1 MENTWL
7 GGHDIGT
14 EGSWSWSD
22 GSSWSF
28 VNWRENHPNNG
39 GADGNQVGAH
49 GRQGDTGHCGAGLRV
64 HDPGRR
70 VGRRGVRQLEAVHL
84 QEARPGQRRQ
94 HRQRRLQLWRGV
106 GHRHHAIYDPLD
118 TSHHT
123 RWTPNLDTH
132 KCYKRVDSGTDGLG
146 WAAAEALCK
155 VTSVQPQYNLSITS
169 VQPLTSV

>member
-1 MENTWL
+1 MGLAGGVENTWL

-49 GRQGDTGHCGAGLRV
+49 GRHGRQGDTGHCGGAGLRV

-84 QEARPGQRRQ
+84 QEARPGQRHH

-106 GHRHHAIYDPLD
+106 GHQSPGSTRHFTLTLGGHP
-118 TSHHT
+118 T
-123 RWTPNLDTH
+123 WTPTSAT
-132 KCYKRVDSGTDGLG
+132 SGWTAARTG
-146 WAAAEALCK
+146 WAGPRPRLCAR
-155 VTSVQPQYNLSITS
+155 
-169 VQPLTSV
+169 